1 LNVKQLNCY
10 EKECKKI
17 GLLAAILTIVG
28 FVLNF
33 IPQVAGTFMFLN
45 IKSCQN
51 IEQKQGDINVNIG
64 RDILSGHV
72 EHGDLKKAAV
82 EQNEKEIVVK
92 KENSDAVDLPDTS
105 EVRSYR
111 NDIFHIKAHSVT
123 RSDKGLLLD
132 LTIQNISDKEICL
145 AFNSRNSQVYLK
157 GNSGGIYYSDEK
169 LSRGATG
176 LSHVYF
182 NGIIYD
188 GDYECILPGR
198 KIYMPILFVPIEGG
212 IKNDSVFIFKS
223 TVLSNINRSVKKW
236 GVGIGDI
243 SY

>member
-1 LNVKQLNCY
+1 MKKSV
-10 EKECKKI
+10 EKI
-17 GLLAAILTIVG
+17 GLLATIITIVG

-64 RDILSGHV
+64 RDILSDHV
-72 EHGDLKKAAV
+72 ENGDLKKAAV
-82 EQNEKEIVVK
+82 EQNEKEILVK

-105 EVRSYR
+105 EVRSYK
-111 NDIFHIKAHSVT
+111 NDVFHIKAHSVT

-132 LTIQNISDKEICL
+132 LIIQNISDKEVCL

-157 GNSGGIYYSDEK
+157 GDSGGVYYSDER
-169 LSRGATG
+169 LSRGVTG
-176 LSHVYF
+176 LNHVYF

-188 GDYECILPGR
+188 GDYECVSPGR
-198 KIYMPILFVPIEGG
+198 KIYISVLFVPIEGE

-223 TVLSNINRSVKKW
+223 TVLSNINGSVKKW
-236 GVGIGDI
+236 AVGIGEI